1 MNGQTTDAIAEIPA
15 TLAVCKGVPR
25 ISGVHL
31 IGAIECKGLGLDQ
44 SSLILDPESLHL
56 MLIAPCGCTHS
67 VSLAKALVEPLIA
80 SLRKNHVGGPSGT
93 H

>member
-1 MNGQTTDAIAEIPA
+1 MSEHTTDLHDEIPA

-31 IGAIECKGLGLDQ
+31 VGSIECKGLGLAQ

-56 MLIAPCGCTHS
+56 LLVAPCGCAHS

-80 SLRKNHVGGPSGT
+80 SLRMNHVGGTNGT